1 MKITAATALHP
12 ARYRQ
17 SPLISTCQPH
27 GSAGGYAATNATRD
41 MPSQTTATHPPRPPP
56 ALNSPISGRPNSTA
70 ISKANRANNDRMRR
84 LSWGMAGEGQ
94 GENVYKLVPHSSPRG
109 KEII

>member
-41 MPSQTTATHPPRPPP
+41 MPSQPTATHPPRPPP
-56 ALNSPISGRPNSTA
+56 ALNSPISGRPISAA
-70 ISKANRANNDRMRR
+70 ISKANRATNDRMRR
-84 LSWGMAGEGQ
+84 LSWGVGGEGT
-94 GENVYKLVPHSSPRG
+94 GENVDKLVPLAESPG
-109 KEII
+109 